1 MKRFIA
7 AVSFAALAVPAAA
20 ALYTCDA
27 EVGLP
32 YDQNLVDRA
41 LPNVAEQTVTET
53 EFAFNGSAPYDQ
65 LTVDRALPEL
75 RVDRAEVASAGN
87 TRSDVEISTE
97 AANVSSGSGLA
108 TGPWA
113 NDYHFIA
120 PAQ

>member
-20 ALYTCDA
+20 A
-27 EVGLP
+27 EFGLP

-108 TGPWA
+108 SGPWA